1 MNSEIPYKAVEID
14 HCVRSPAEN
23 SGTRQDDL
31 NIGGEGA
38 TPFRKL
44 GKT

>member
-14 HCVRSPAEN
+14 LCVRSPAEN

-31 NIGGEGA
+31 NIGGEGGD
-38 TPFRKL
+38 PV
-44 GKT
+44 